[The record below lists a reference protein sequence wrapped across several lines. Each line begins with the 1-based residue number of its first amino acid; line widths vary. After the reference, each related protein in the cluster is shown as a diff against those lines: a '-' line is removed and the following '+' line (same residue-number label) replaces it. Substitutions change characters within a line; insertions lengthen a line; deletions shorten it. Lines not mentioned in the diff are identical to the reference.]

1 MPENVLSSDQL
12 AWSLVAEKEPG
23 IICQQADV
31 QYDFTAHK
39 YIMLSFGQELL
50 VDVANHTITSHT
62 PLGERVLHG
71 LGYFFDLAALWYLG
85 RARNIPPSG
94 KLLSPSSLSGGEIFQ
109 RGTHV
114 LPLDQVASLYGS
126 DFEVFYKRGMELGGQ
141 QMEHGDASL
150 RLYPFPKVPV
160 TLILWAPD
168 DEFPARADMF
178 FDATCEQHLPMDVI
192 WSTAMTTVLIML

>member
-31 QYDFTAHK
+31 QYDFTA
-39 YIMLSFGQELL
+39 YRFIMQSFGQELL
-50 VDVANHTITSHT
+50 IDVANHAITSHT
-62 PLGERVLHG
+62 PLGERLLHG

-114 LPLDQVASLYGS
+114 LPLDQVASLYGA
-126 DFEVFYKRGMELGGQ
+126 DFEGFYKRGMALGGQ

-150 RLYPFPKVPV
+150 RLYPFPRVPV

-168 DEFPARADMF
+168 EEFPARADML

>member
-50 VDVANHTITSHT
+50 VDVANHIITSHT

-109 RGTHV
+109 RCTHV
-114 LPLDQVASLYGS
+114 LPLDQVASLYGA
-126 DFEVFYKRGMELGGQ
+126 DFEGFYKRGMELGGQ

-150 RLYPFPKVPV
+150 RLYPFPRVPV

-168 DEFPARADMF
+168 DEFPARADML